1 MEDHRLWLPAL
12 AFGTITSLAYFI
24 AAVAPLYVFDGNVRG
39 YVSIASYDL
48 TVFGEKYYSLSLEAV
63 KPFAYLLIA
72 QAGLNIIAIAVSGA
86 KTFFGRKSVVWKA
99 VAFGAMLSMLVGA
112 GILYGCAHIVS
123 EETKPLLADFSHETS
138 AGKIVFPK
146 TMCYPQPAYFL
157 VSNFIPLAL
166 AIIYAIT
173 LSIACTFEESSS
185 INPRRLR

>member
-1 MEDHRLWLPAL
+1 MEDRRLWLPAL
-12 AFGTITSLAYFI
+12 AFGTITSLVYFI

-63 KPFAYLLIA
+63 KPFSYLLIV
-72 QAGLNIIAIAVSGA
+72 QAVANIAASTAYSIKMFS
-86 KTFFGRKSVVWKA
+86 RKVDVWRG

-112 GILYGCAHIVS
+112 GILYGCTHIVS
-123 EETKPLLADFSHETS
+123 EETKSLLADFSHETS

-173 LSIACTFEESSS
+173 TSIAYAFKQNLSTEG
-185 INPRRLR
+185 

>member
-1 MEDHRLWLPAL
+1 MEDRRLWTLAL
-12 AFGTITSLAYFI
+12 VFGMVVSLVGI
-24 AAVAPLYVFDGNVRG
+24 VATVLPLYIFDGNVRG
-39 YVSIASYDL
+39 YVSLASYDL

-99 VAFGAMLSMLVGA
+99 VAFGAMLSTLVGV

-173 LSIACTFEESSS
+173 TSIAYAFKQNLSTEG
-185 INPRRLR
+185 